1 MRLRRDVLTRS
12 RPLDI
17 LMQAL
22 DSVDRLVLL
31 GDVVELFG
39 RGRPR
44 AMAVA
49 EPVLRALGQRLG
61 GDREVILV
69 PGNHDRALVRP
80 WLRRV
85 GPSLTVDSLVPRDAS
100 PALST
105 MTSWLA
111 PATVTVRY
119 PGVWLSS
126 RLWATHGHYLNR
138 HLLPISSVGIK
149 RGWLGR
155 PPHYAAR
162 PFDYER
168 PRRGSMTGTPQT
180 LSRWAAGAPHALSQL
195 LPGPLGGAADKLG
208 TLARAATMPRMA
220 RHLLRPELAPLNA
233 SLLTVQMTRASL
245 PALAQVVEQLGVEA
259 DWVVFG
265 HVHRLGPLADDERSQ
280 WQGPAGKPRM
290 VNAGSWLYEPLLV
303 NRASPPHP
311 YWPGGAVY
319 LEDGKAPE
327 TLGLLDG
334 LPARALL

>member
-1 MRLRRDVLTRS
+1 LDRLGK
-12 RPLDI
+12 
-17 LMQAL
+17 
-22 DSVDRLVLL
+22 VDRLVLL
-31 GDVVELFG
+31 GDVVELYG

-49 EPVLRALGQRLG
+49 EPVLRALGRRLG
-61 GDREVILV
+61 ADREVILV

-80 WLRRV
+80 WLRGV
-85 GPSLTVDSLVPRDAS
+85 GQRLTVDSLVPLHAS
-100 PALST
+100 PELAT
-105 MTSWLA
+105 VTSWLA

-126 RLWATHGHYLNR
+126 RVWATHGHYLNR

-155 PPHYAAR
+155 PPHEAAR

-168 PRRGSMTGTPQT
+168 SGRSSLAASPQT
-180 LSRWAAGAPHALSQL
+180 LSRWAAGAPHVLGQV
-195 LPGPLGGAADKLG
+195 LPGPLSAVADRLGAF
-208 TLARAATMPRMA
+208 ARAATMPRVA

-245 PALAQVVEQLGVEA
+245 PALVQVVERLGVDA

-265 HVHRLGPLADDERSQ
+265 HVHRLGPLADDEGAQ
-280 WQGPAGKPRM
+280 WEGLGGKPRM
-290 VNAGSWLYEPLLV
+290 INAGSWLYEPLLV
-303 NRASPPHP
+303 SRASPPHP

-319 LEDGKAPE
+319 IEDGQPPE
-327 TLGLLDG
+327 ARGLLDE
-334 LPARALL
+334 LPASALL